1 MTDPEA
7 TTTTDAS
14 SSSKDKEKSSSRK
27 SYFAKITK
35 SMDSVSKFSTI
46 PTGVQPR
53 HVTPENKPWFL
64 LMAADWQSKTKSPL
78 LSVPTSGDGK
88 IADQPKVFG
97 PYKFANI
104 NYGDHV
110 DLTDSHAKSLTT
122 KQLEGFAA
130 WVHGGNDPT
139 LEPSANRVQYTID
152 TSTDDNNGLVNTQR
166 MLQRKAEDMF
176 ANYLRSLII
185 PEDFMQFQLQKGD
198 FTYTHEHD
206 PSETTSSGLILWSM
220 ILKVLQPI
228 EEVNITSLENQL
240 EALTLAEHNNNWQL
254 YISAVQDKLKQINA
268 VSKEEYC
275 TRKVAT
281 SVFEQALTVDN
292 DKWRNEVYHTERLH
306 SQGKIK
312 LPAAFALLS
321 TMYTNMSTLGT
332 WGQIS
337 KKSQQIIALTTS
349 LNTVESKLQKALAA
363 GQDTKK
369 PGTKPSGGK
378 PSGANPPPTK
388 KKGGGGAP
396 QWQITKVGNKLK
408 HPDKDIDMIW
418 CPHHK
423 SADGKVNGMYMPFP
437 HNHDEWAAKKAAA
450 KAAYKQRGKRKND
463 GAHKDDT
470 TSIKK
475 AGSINNNATK
485 LALSETIKTALMTRC
500 CITENDLND
509 VIKDAEKMEQDNT
522 QSKE

>member
-14 SSSKDKEKSSSRK
+14 SSSKDKEKSSSRPK
-27 SYFAKITK
+27 PYFAKITK
-35 SMDSVSKFSTI
+35 SMDSISKYSTI

-53 HVTPENKPWFL
+53 SVVPENKPWFL
-64 LMAADWQSKTKSPL
+64 LMLADWQSKTKSPL

-97 PYKFANI
+97 PYKFAKV

-110 DLTDSHAKSLTT
+110 DLTDSHAKSLTPE
-122 KQLEGFAA
+122 QLKAFAA
-130 WVHGGNDPT
+130 WIHGGDDPK
-139 LEPSANRVQYTID
+139 LEPSDDRVQYTID
-152 TSTDDNNGLVNTQR
+152 TSTDDNNGLVNSQR
-166 MLQRKAEDMF
+166 MLMRKAEDMA

-185 PEDFMQFQLQKGD
+185 PEDFMQFQLQKSD

-206 PSETTSSGLILWSM
+206 PSETSSSGLILWSM
-220 ILKVLQPI
+220 ILQVLQPI
-228 EEVNITSLENQL
+228 KEVNITSLENQL

-292 DKWRNEVYHTERLH
+292 DEWRDEVYYTKRLH

-337 KKSQQIIALTTS
+337 KKSQQIIALTTT
-349 LNTVESKLQKALAA
+349 LNTVESKLKNALAV
-363 GQDTKK
+363 GQDTTKK
-369 PGTKPSGGK
+369 PGTKPSGSK
-378 PSGANPPPTK
+378 PSGAKPPTTQ
-388 KKGGGGAP
+388 KGGRGAP
-396 QWQITKVGNKLK
+396 QWQITKVGNRIK
-408 HPDKDIDMIW
+408 HPDTGIDMIW
-418 CPHHK
+418 CPKHQ
-423 SADGKVNGMYMPFP
+423 STDGKVNGMYMPFP
-437 HNHDEWAAKKAAA
+437 HNHEEWAAKKAAS

-463 GAHKDDT
+463 GTHKDDPN
-470 TSIKK
+470 IKK
-475 AGSINNNATK
+475 MGSINDNATK
-485 LALSETIKTALMTRC
+485 LALSESIKTALMTRC

-509 VIKDAEKMEQDNT
+509 VINDAVKMEDANT